1 MNRNSLE
8 EFRAQVKALKV
19 PDEMAKKVEELMER
33 GIPII
38 EVTGQLESRKGYLE
52 ATMHL
57 KCSANEFYYL
67 NKYDLALSSAKAA
80 EKGKDYFILSQD
92 DKGKPQFKRFE
103 SPIAAIENFK
113 KRTGDAELAI
123 GIPDR
128 ENLDYRQT
136 LATMKDGKVDYV
148 VKEFQVPFK
157 IDPIRNTVFVN
168 RGTGLNMK
176 QSANMLQGGSAYRDD
191 LVSRQGANYKAW
203 NNYLLNE
210 PRDNYGNLKIKQY
223 SEGYGFDLKT
233 QLDNYSIKEMGKP
246 ETAEKLIAELKDGGR
261 PLVNVV
267 NGEGESMILRMQA
280 MPRFGNLNFY
290 NQYGKPENREQ
301 FQKLTKEEAMGKENN
316 FSKKLNKSKDAVKD
330 QEMSM

>member
-19 PDEMAKKVEELMER
+19 PDEMAKKVEELMEK

-57 KCSANEFYYL
+57 KCSANEFYYF
-67 NKYDLALSSAKAA
+67 NKYDLALGSAKAA

-92 DKGKPQFKRFE
+92 DKGQPQFKRFE

-113 KRTGDAELAI
+113 KRTGDAELAM

-157 IDPIRNTVFVN
+157 IDPIRNTVFIN
-168 RGTGLNMK
+168 QGAGLNMK

-191 LVSRQGANYKAW
+191 LVSKQGA
-203 NNYLLNE
+203 
-210 PRDNYGNLKIKQY
+210 
-223 SEGYGFDLKT
+223 
-233 QLDNYSIKEMGKP
+233 
-246 ETAEKLIAELKDGGR
+246 
-261 PLVNVV
+261 
-267 NGEGESMILRMQA
+267 
-280 MPRFGNLNFY
+280 
-290 NQYGKPENREQ
+290 
-301 FQKLTKEEAMGKENN
+301 
-316 FSKKLNKSKDAVKD
+316 
-330 QEMSM
+330 